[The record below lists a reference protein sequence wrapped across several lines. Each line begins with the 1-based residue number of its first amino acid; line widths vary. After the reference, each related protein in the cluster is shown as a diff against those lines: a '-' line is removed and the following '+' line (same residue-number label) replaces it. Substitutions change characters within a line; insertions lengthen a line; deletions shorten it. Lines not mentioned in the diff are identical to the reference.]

1 MKDKDAELMMEGLYK
16 EAEFGQWQKGPVDP
30 EVDASMRAYRQPG
43 ASDPQEPVRGPEA
56 RGLANLIPYSILGQL
71 QQELEEMWSLGG
83 KDAAQ
88 ATTQSGQSIQQVV
101 GDIVN
106 MAVSRAGAFVAKNP
120 DPTGHGAAEVDAAGG
135 IDKLQAYRDAQ

>member
-1 MKDKDAELMMEGLYK
+1 MRDKEAEIMMEGMYK
-16 EAEFGQWQKGPVDP
+16 
-30 EVDASMRAYRQPG
+30 EVDAQGRPERMYGKPNAMYGQPG
-43 ASDPQEPVRGPEA
+43 AADPQEPVRGPEA

-71 QQELEEMWSLGG
+71 IQELEEMWSLGG

-101 GDIVN
+101 GDIVS